1 MKSVG
6 KATKTAHAEGKNWK
20 TELYRYVASYRQIP
34 HPATGK
40 SPREVIFGKGMRGKL
55 PELPQHKEQDEIKDH
70 DMKIKAKQKTA
81 MDKKRNTKEHEI
93 KVILYSLNR
102 RRKTNYLQP
111 MNHHLM

>member
-20 TELYRYVASYRQIP
+20 TELYRYVANYRQTP

-55 PELPQHKEQDEIKDH
+55 PELPHHKEQDEIKDH
-70 DMKIKAKQKTA
+70 DMKIKDKQKTA
-81 MDKKRNTKEHEI
+81 MDKTRNTKDM
-93 KVILYSLNR
+93 K
-102 RRKTNYLQP
+102 
-111 MNHHLM
+111 